1 MGEYKMNL
9 TTFSLS
15 ICGAFLIASLST
27 NYILYNKLDQAKVK
41 LTLSEV
47 SNKNLTKSL
56 EIQNKAIEDL
66 RVDTTKTN
74 EKFLEISRKY
84 EKIVN
89 EEKNLEIKIK
99 ELQNKGLSTS
109 EAVCKVNLDL
119 IEGVVNEFFEK

>member
-1 MGEYKMNL
+1 MNL

-27 NYILYNKLDQAKVK
+27 NYILYNKLDDTKIK

-84 EKIVN
+84 DKIVN

-99 ELQNKGLSTS
+99 ELQNKGFSTS

>member
-27 NYILYNKLDQAKVK
+27 NYILYNKLDDTKIK

>member
-1 MGEYKMNL
+1 MNL

-27 NYILYNKLDQAKVK
+27 NYILYNKLDDTKIK

>member
-1 MGEYKMNL
+1 MNL

-27 NYILYNKLDQAKVK
+27 NYILYNKLDDTKIK

-47 SNKNLTKSL
+47 SNQNLTKRL

-99 ELQNKGLSTS
+99 ELQNKGFSTS

>member
-1 MGEYKMNL
+1 MNL
-9 TTFSLS
+9 STLSLS

-47 SNKNLTKSL
+47 SNQNLSKSL

-66 RVDTTKTN
+66 RTDTTKTN
-74 EKFLEISRKY
+74 EKFLEISKKY
-84 EKIVN
+84 NKIVN
-89 EEKNLEIKIK
+89 EEKVLELKIK

-109 EAVCKVNLDL
+109 EAVCKANLDL

>member
-1 MGEYKMNL
+1 MNL

-15 ICGAFLIASLST
+15 ICGAFLIVSLST

-84 EKIVN
+84 DKIVN
-89 EEKNLEIKIK
+89 EEKNLEIKKI
-99 ELQNKGLSTS
+99 L
-109 EAVCKVNLDL
+109 
-119 IEGVVNEFFEK
+119 

>member
-1 MGEYKMNL
+1 MNL

-15 ICGAFLIASLST
+15 ICGAFLITSLST

>member
-1 MGEYKMNL
+1 MNL
-9 TTFSLS
+9 TTLSLS
-15 ICGAFLIASLST
+15 ICGTFLIISLST

-47 SNKNLTKSL
+47 SNQNLSKSL

-74 EKFLEISRKY
+74 EKFLEISKKY
-84 EKIVN
+84 NKIVN
-89 EEKNLEIKIK
+89 EEKVLELKIK

-109 EAVCKVNLDL
+109 EAVCKANLDL
-119 IEGVVNEFFEK
+119 IEGVVNGFFEK

>member
-1 MGEYKMNL
+1 MNL

-15 ICGAFLIASLST
+15 ICGVFLIASLST

-84 EKIVN
+84 DKIVN
-89 EEKNLEIKIK
+89 EEKNLELKVK

-109 EAVCKVNLDL
+109 EAVCKVNLDI

>member
-1 MGEYKMNL
+1 MNL

-27 NYILYNKLDQAKVK
+27 NYILYNKLDDTKIK

-84 EKIVN
+84 DKIVN

>member
-1 MGEYKMNL
+1 MNL
-9 TTFSLS
+9 TTIFLS

-47 SNKNLTKSL
+47 SNKNLSNSL

-109 EAVCKVNLDL
+109 EAFCKVNLDL

>member
-1 MGEYKMNL
+1 MNL

-47 SNKNLTKSL
+47 SNQNLSKSL

-74 EKFLEISRKY
+74 EKFLEISKKY
-84 EKIVN
+84 NKIVN
-89 EEKNLEIKIK
+89 EEKSLEIKIK

-119 IEGVVNEFFEK
+119 IEGVVNGFFEK

>member
-1 MGEYKMNL
+1 MNL

-15 ICGAFLIASLST
+15 ICGAFLVASLST
-27 NYILYNKLDQAKVK
+27 NYILYNKLDDTKIK

-84 EKIVN
+84 DKTVN
-89 EEKNLEIKIK
+89 EENNLEIKKK
-99 ELQNKGLSTS
+99 ELKNKGWTNLK
-109 EAVCKVNLDL
+109 EAGKINDDL
-119 IEGVVNEFFEK
+119 IEGAVNEFFEK

>member
-1 MGEYKMNL
+1 MNL

-15 ICGAFLIASLST
+15 ICGVFLIASLST

-84 EKIVN
+84 DKIVN

-119 IEGVVNEFFEK
+119 IEGDVNEFFEK

>member
-1 MGEYKMNL
+1 MNL

-84 EKIVN
+84 DKIVN
-89 EEKNLEIKIK
+89 EEKVLEIKIK

>member
-1 MGEYKMNL
+1 MNL

-47 SNKNLTKSL
+47 SNKNLSKSL

-84 EKIVN
+84 DKIVN
-89 EEKNLEIKIK
+89 EEKNLEVKVK

>member
-1 MGEYKMNL
+1 MNL

-119 IEGVVNEFFEK
+119 IEGMVNGFFEK

>member
-1 MGEYKMNL
+1 MNL
-9 TTFSLS
+9 STLSLS

-27 NYILYNKLDQAKVK
+27 NYILYNKLDQVKVK

-47 SNKNLTKSL
+47 SNQNLSKSL

-74 EKFLEISRKY
+74 EKFLEISKKY
-84 EKIVN
+84 NKIVN
-89 EEKNLEIKIK
+89 EEKVLELKIK

-109 EAVCKVNLDL
+109 EAVCKANLDL

>member
-1 MGEYKMNL
+1 MNL

-15 ICGAFLIASLST
+15 ICGVFLIASLST

-84 EKIVN
+84 DKIVN

>member
-1 MGEYKMNL
+1 MNL

-15 ICGAFLIASLST
+15 ICGTFLIASLST

-41 LTLSEV
+41 LTLCEV
-47 SNKNLTKSL
+47 SNKNLSKSL

-84 EKIVN
+84 DKIVN
-89 EEKNLEIKIK
+89 EEKNLEVKVK
-99 ELQNKGLSTS
+99 ELQNKGFSTS

>member
-1 MGEYKMNL
+1 MNL

-84 EKIVN
+84 DKIVN

>member
-1 MGEYKMNL
+1 MNL

-27 NYILYNKLDQAKVK
+27 NYILYNKLDDTKIK

-47 SNKNLTKSL
+47 SNQNLTKSL

>member
-1 MGEYKMNL
+1 MNL

-84 EKIVN
+84 DKIVN

-119 IEGVVNEFFEK
+119 IEGMINGFFEK

>member
-1 MGEYKMNL
+1 MNL

-47 SNKNLTKSL
+47 SNQNLSKSL

-74 EKFLEISRKY
+74 EKFLEISKKY
-84 EKIVN
+84 NKIVN
-89 EEKNLEIKIK
+89 EEKSLEIKIK

-109 EAVCKVNLDL
+109 EAVCKVNIDL
-119 IEGVVNEFFEK
+119 IEGVVNGFFEK

>member
-1 MGEYKMNL
+1 MNL

>member
-1 MGEYKMNL
+1 MNL
-9 TTFSLS
+9 STLSLS
-15 ICGAFLIASLST
+15 ICGTFLIASLST

-47 SNKNLTKSL
+47 SNQNLSKSL

-74 EKFLEISRKY
+74 EKFLEISKKY
-84 EKIVN
+84 NKIVN
-89 EEKNLEIKIK
+89 EEKVLELKIK

-109 EAVCKVNLDL
+109 EAVCKANLDL

>member
-1 MGEYKMNL
+1 MNL

-56 EIQNKAIEDL
+56 EIQNK
-66 RVDTTKTN
+66 
-74 EKFLEISRKY
+74 
-84 EKIVN
+84 
-89 EEKNLEIKIK
+89 
-99 ELQNKGLSTS
+99 GLSTS

-119 IEGVVNEFFEK
+119 IEGAVNEFFEK

>member
-1 MGEYKMNL
+1 MNFSTL
-9 TTFSLS
+9 SLS
-15 ICGAFLIASLST
+15 ICGTFLIASLST

-47 SNKNLTKSL
+47 SNQNLSKSL

-66 RVDTTKTN
+66 KVDTTKTN
-74 EKFLEISRKY
+74 EKFLEISKKY
-84 EKIVN
+84 NKIVN
-89 EEKNLEIKIK
+89 EEKVLEIKIK

-109 EAVCKVNLDL
+109 EAVCKANLDL

>member
-1 MGEYKMNL
+1 MNL

-27 NYILYNKLDQAKVK
+27 NYILYNKLDETKVK

-84 EKIVN
+84 DKIVN

-109 EAVCKVNLDL
+109 EAVCKANLDL
-119 IEGVVNEFFEK
+119 IEGVVNGFFEK

>member
-1 MGEYKMNL
+1 MNL

-27 NYILYNKLDQAKVK
+27 NYILYNKLDDTKIK

-99 ELQNKGLSTS
+99 ELQNKGFSTS

>member
-1 MGEYKMNL
+1 MNL
-9 TTFSLS
+9 TTIFLS

-47 SNKNLTKSL
+47 SNQNLSKSL

-99 ELQNKGLSTS
+99 ELQIH
-109 EAVCKVNLDL
+109 DR
-119 IEGVVNEFFEK
+119 